1 MGQRTDRTEE
11 GWEQE
16 LNWLAPKGQRT
27 EKEGGGRNM
36 ARPRGHPGRQGY
48 RCTGESSAHQFLPRP
63 QDDLLRGMDSFF
75 SAPMDFRGLPGN
87 YHQEENR
94 ERRMG
99 NNTLSSHLQID
110 KVPMPGSPS
119 WSLAWSLMQ
128 QYLLGG
134 GQRRKTVLLLL
145 SSPILTGDQQ
155 QDRRG
160 ADLRE
165 DGGVHRPR
173 RGELGGRLEG

>member
-1 MGQRTDRTEE
+1 MTWSG
-11 GWEQE
+11 
-16 LNWLAPKGQRT
+16 PKGQRT
-27 EKEGGGRNM
+27 ERVGGGRDILAGLQRYWGVLRSN
-36 ARPRGHPGRQGY
+36 
-48 RCTGESSAHQFLPRP
+48 AHQFLPRP

-75 SAPMDFRGLPGN
+75 SAPMDFRGLPRN

-119 WSLAWSLMQ
+119 WSLAPSLMRQ
-128 QYLLGG
+128 HLLGG
-134 GQRRKTVLLLL
+134 GQRRKTISLSL
-145 SSPILTGDQQ
+145 SSPVLTGDQQ

-165 DGGVHRPR
+165 GGGVHRPR
-173 RGELGGRLEG
+173 RWELGGRLEG